1 MIVAGGSAGRYFLD
15 IYATLSGVCLRR
27 PAGQTFARRTGR
39 PFLSLFKKL
48 SSIFFSIKKIL
59 IWYLRSKHFYFYA
72 MKTKKPGP
80 PKGQKHIE
88 VKRSVF
94 GERLYKI
101 RKARGI
107 TQQGLGDK
115 IGVTKRVVAF
125 YEGDH
130 AGPTPELLQKLAI
143 GLNVSVSHLLGDKPI
158 SIETERIPAKIKR
171 SIDDLKVLPLQDQKT
186 IFRMIELAKKEASH
200 RKAV

>member
-1 MIVAGGSAGRYFLD
+1 
-15 IYATLSGVCLRR
+15 LSN
-27 PAGQTFARRTGR
+27 
-39 PFLSLFKKL
+39 FKKL
-48 SSIFFSIKKIL
+48 SSIFFSFKKIL
-59 IWYLRSKHFYFYA
+59 IWYLSSKHFYFNI

-88 VKRSVF
+88 VKRSAF

-101 RKARGI
+101 RKARGV

-143 GLNVSVSHLLGDKPI
+143 GLNVSVSHLLGQKPMPDI
-158 SIETERIPAKIKR
+158 KDTIKPALRKHL
-171 SIDDLKVLPLQDQKT
+171 DALQNLPPKEQRT
-186 IFRMIELAKKEASH
+186 ILNMIEIATSKNK
-200 RKAV
+200 R